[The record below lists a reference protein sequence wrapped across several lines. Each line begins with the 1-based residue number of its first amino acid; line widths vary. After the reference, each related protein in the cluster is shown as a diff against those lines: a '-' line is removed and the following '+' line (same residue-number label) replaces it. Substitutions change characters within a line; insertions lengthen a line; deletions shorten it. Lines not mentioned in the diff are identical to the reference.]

1 MKPLY
6 RKLIRD
12 LSAIRGQVITIALV
26 VACGI
31 SSYITMRTAYD
42 SLVLARDHYYEKH
55 RFADVFAT
63 LERAPR
69 ALGSSLE
76 TIPGV
81 AEVETRIV
89 ETALVPLAGLARP
102 ASGAVVG
109 VSGAENS
116 SQNRIYL
123 QEGRPLDPAHA
134 NEALVIEGF
143 AKAHRLRPGDEL
155 EVVMNGKLRPLRI
168 VGIALSPE
176 YVMNIAPGQMTY
188 DPSLSPVFWVN
199 QSALEAAFRMEGAFN
214 SATFR
219 LDRDANLAAVLERVD
234 ALLTPYG
241 GLGAVGRD
249 KQISNFMLT
258 GELTQLSAMAG
269 FVPYLFLA
277 VAALLVNVV
286 LSRLVQLE
294 RSVIATLK
302 ALGYRDSRIGLY
314 YLELVSVIVVLGAFL
329 GVALG
334 AWAGRAMMG
343 LYTDQFF
350 RFPEAEYQLSPR
362 AIAFSVLVSLI
373 SAVLGAWI
381 SVRGIADMPP
391 AEAMQPP
398 APTKY
403 RRSFLERLGVTS
415 WLGPVP
421 RMIWREVTRRPM
433 RLILSALGISASIGI
448 VVVAR
453 SMWDSMGYLIDVQF
467 QRSMR
472 EDLNVTFL
480 RPASPEV
487 LSSLRHLPGVH
498 YVEGLRNVP
507 VRMQAGHHRR
517 DSTLVGYPEGARLRY
532 LLDAEAHPV
541 PVPEQG
547 VLLTTKL
554 AEVLDVSPGDDLI
567 VQVREGSFRTT
578 KVRVSGTVDEPFG
591 MQGHM
596 SGRALARLLGDTGAI
611 NTALLTIDPLAL
623 ASIEG
628 RLKTMPNVANVAS
641 PKDFKRQFD
650 EQSAAVVNVF
660 TVIMM
665 TFACVIAVGVVYNN
679 ARVSLSQRTRDL
691 GSLRVLGFT
700 KREIASI
707 LFGEQAVQVVLSV
720 PPGLLLGRWMAA
732 AMFSSADPETYRM
745 PVVVSVPTYVF
756 AVLVASF
763 AAFVSALLLW
773 RKLNQLDLIGVLKT
787 RE

>member
-1 MKPLY
+1 VKPLTN
-6 RKLIRD
+6 KLVRD
-12 LSAIRGQVITIALV
+12 LSAIVGQVITIALV

-42 SLVLARDHYYEKH
+42 SLLSARDRYYEQH
-55 RFADVFAT
+55 RFSDVFAT
-63 LERAPR
+63 LERAPQSVR
-69 ALGSSLE
+69 SRLE

-89 ETALVPLAGLARP
+89 EMALVPLPQLARP

-109 VSGAENS
+109 MERAENS
-116 SQNRIYL
+116 NQNRIYL
-123 QEGRPLDPAHA
+123 LEGRTLDPTHPD
-134 NEALVIEGF
+134 EALVIEGF
-143 AKAHRLRPGDEL
+143 AKAHRIRPGDEL

-188 DPSLSPVFWVN
+188 DPALSPVLWMN
-199 QSALEAAFRMEGAFN
+199 QSALEAAFRLEGAFN

-219 LDRDANLAAVLERVD
+219 LDRDANLASVLERID
-234 ALLTPYG
+234 AELARFG

-249 KQISNFMLT
+249 KQMSNFVLS
-258 GELTQLSAMAG
+258 GELAQLAAMAG
-269 FVPYLFLA
+269 FVPYLFLG

-294 RSVIATLK
+294 RSAIATLK
-302 ALGYRDSRIGLY
+302 ALGYRDFRIGLY
-314 YLELVSVIVVLGAFL
+314 YLELVSIIVVFGAAV

-334 AWAGRAMMG
+334 AWAGRAMMNMYTG
-343 LYTDQFF
+343 LYF
-350 RFPEAEYQLSPR
+350 RFPEAEYQLTPS
-362 AIAFSVLVSLI
+362 AIAFAVLVSLA
-373 SAVLGAWI
+373 SAIVGAWI
-381 SVRGIADMPP
+381 SVRGIMEMPP

-403 RRSFLERLGVTS
+403 RRSLLERLGLWS
-415 WLGPVP
+415 FLGPVP
-421 RMIWREVTRRPM
+421 RMIWREVTRRPA
-433 RLILSALGISASIGI
+433 RLLLSALGISASIGI

-453 SMWDSMGYLIDVQF
+453 SMWDSMSYLIDVQF

-472 EDLNVTFL
+472 EDLNVTFM
-480 RPASPEV
+480 RPLSPDV

-517 DSTLVGYPEGARLRY
+517 DSTLIGYPEDARLRY
-532 LLDAEAHPV
+532 LLDGTAQPFPV
-541 PVPEQG
+541 PPDG
-547 VLLTTKL
+547 VLLTSKL
-554 AEVLDVSPGDDLI
+554 AEVLGVRAGDELT
-567 VQVREGSFRTT
+567 VELREGSFRKE
-578 KVRVSGTVDEPFG
+578 KVIVAGMVDEPFG

-596 SGRALARLLGDTGAI
+596 TARALARLARDTGAV
-611 NTALLTIDPLAL
+611 NTALLSIDPA
-623 ASIEG
+623 AVGDIER
-628 RLKTMPNVANVAS
+628 RLKAMPTVASVAS

-660 TVIMM
+660 TIIMM
-665 TFACVIAVGVVYNN
+665 VFACVIAIGVVYNN

-700 KREIASI
+700 RREIAGI
-707 LFGEQAVQVVLSV
+707 LFGEQAIQVVLSV
-720 PPGLLLGRWMAA
+720 PPGLLLGRWMAG
-732 AMFSSADPETYRM
+732 AMFANTDPETYRM
-745 PVVVSVPTYVF
+745 TVVVSPPTYVF
-756 AVLVASF
+756 AVLVTAL
-763 AAFVSALLLW
+763 AAVVSALLLR